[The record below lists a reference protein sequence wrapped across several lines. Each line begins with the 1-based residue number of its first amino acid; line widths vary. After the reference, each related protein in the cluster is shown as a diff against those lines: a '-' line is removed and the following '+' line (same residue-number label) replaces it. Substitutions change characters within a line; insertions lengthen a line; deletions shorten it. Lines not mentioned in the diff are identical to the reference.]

1 MRDPCGER
9 PGYEIDLEQVI
20 AAAKKYNVR
29 LELNAS
35 PYRLDLN
42 SYWLRV
48 ARQAGV
54 GIVISTDSHKT
65 RGFEAMRYGIAT
77 ARRAWLTKDDV
88 LNTLPLAKLLAE
100 IERKKRQRRGGAR
113 G

>member
-1 MRDPCGER
+1 M
-9 PGYEIDLEQVI
+9 
-20 AAAKKYNVR
+20 AAKKHDVR
-29 LELNAS
+29 MELNAS

-54 GIVISTDSHKT
+54 GFVISTDSHQT
-65 RGFEAMRYGIAT
+65 RGFESMRYGIAT

-88 LNTLPLAKLLAE
+88 LNTLPLTKLLAE
-100 IERKKRQRRGGAR
+100 LQRKKRNRKS
-113 G
+113 